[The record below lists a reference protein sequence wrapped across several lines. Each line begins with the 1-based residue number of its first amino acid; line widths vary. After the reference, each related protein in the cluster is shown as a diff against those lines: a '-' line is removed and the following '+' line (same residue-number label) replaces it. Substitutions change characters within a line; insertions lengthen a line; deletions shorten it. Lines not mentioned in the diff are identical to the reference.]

1 MSEHWQLFL
10 ALMGVV
16 AAWGVLIVT
25 IINVLITQSRASL
38 KAEVDKEIKSL
49 VNLPADCRRVEMDLM
64 KLKADLP
71 ADYVRREDFI
81 RFDVGINDKL
91 DKLRDLVQEKDE
103 RIDNLKDSLLEKIEE
118 ICNREKKQ

>member
-1 MSEHWQLFL
+1 
-10 ALMGVV
+10 MGVV